1 MSFNRF
7 LSNQN
12 NQCSCEPTV
21 IYQKVIPMIGDL
33 SYTLMPSMYG
43 YEFILTS
50 GTTFNV
56 VTNTLTNVSQPQGFF
71 IKIKNGKAQGSPDI
85 TLSINGVS
93 SGTLHPRTA
102 NNNAS
107 PCCLYWDGNTLLF
120 Y

>member
-7 LSNQN
+7 LSNQS

-21 IYQKVIPMIGDL
+21 IYQKIVPMIGDL

-56 VTNTLTNVSQPQGFF
+56 VTNTLTNVGQPQGFF
-71 IKIKNGKAQGSPDI
+71 IKLKNGKGVGSPDI
-85 TLSINGVS
+85 TVSINGVS
-93 SGTLHPRTA
+93 SGTLYPQT
-102 NNNAS
+102 NQSNAGY
-107 PCCLYWDGNTLLF
+107 CVLYWNGSTLLF

>member
-7 LSNQN
+7 LSNN

-56 VTNTLTNVSQPQGFF
+56 VTNTLTNVGQPQGFF
-71 IKIKNGKAQGSPDI
+71 IKVKNGKVLASPDI

-93 SGTLHPRTA
+93 SGILHPRTS

>member
-7 LSNQN
+7 LSNGN
-12 NQCSCEPTV
+12 NQCSCEPIV
-21 IYQKVIPMIGDL
+21 IYQKIVPMIGDL

-56 VTNTLTNVSQPQGFF
+56 LTSVLTNVSQSQGYF
-71 IKIKNGKAQGSPDI
+71 IKVKNGKGVGSPDI
-85 TLSINGVS
+85 TVSINGVS
-93 SGTLHPRTA
+93 AGTLHPQT
-102 NNNAS
+102 NQSNAGYS
-107 PCCLYWDGNTLLF
+107 ILYWNGTTLLF